1 MDVLLD
7 FINDVADIL
16 HRNVGIQPTPRGRL
30 DDRFIMSRTD
40 GGLHVRA
47 KQRNDASLIFGG
59 YSARRLTLLALYGTG
74 LTCRH
79 TLLHD
84 QMIAAEEPAAQG
96 AQAPANR
103 GRFAATRRALESEWN
118 GEHLSALYRSSR
130 QDPVDDVSCIPRQ
143 DIRGAP
149 ELRTPQA
156 AVQENSKF
164 SGLRAPATKFS
175 SSRGQNGDNSET
187 KQGRS
192 ASRRQAK
199 RSAFVLPAHLQ
210 PSPHFLVGHVQV
222 AFRLLDAGV
231 SEHQLNDPDV
241 DAVREQAARAFVPPG
256 VSAEIDPFE
265 LFPIP
270 LRSLP
275 SGLRF
280 DAVRE

>member
-1 MDVLLD
+1 M
-7 FINDVADIL
+7 
-16 HRNVGIQPTPRGRL
+16 TPL
-30 DDRFIMSRTD
+30 P
-40 GGLHVRA
+40 
-47 KQRNDASLIFGG
+47 QR
-59 YSARRLTLLALYGTG
+59 RRLHAAP
-74 LTCRH
+74 
-79 TLLHD
+79 LH
-84 QMIAAEEPAAQG
+84 
-96 AQAPANR
+96 
-103 GRFAATRRALESEWN
+103 SCK
-118 GEHLSALYRSSR
+118 YR
-130 QDPVDDVSCIPRQ
+130 
-143 DIRGAP
+143 
-149 ELRTPQA
+149 
-156 AVQENSKF
+156 
-164 SGLRAPATKFS
+164 GLRAPATKIS

-222 AFRLLDAGV
+222 ALRLLDAGV

-241 DAVREQAARAFVPPG
+241 DAVREQAARAFVPQG